1 MSVPGEGRAGALIA
15 AASRGSPIKRRS
27 AGGGA
32 QPSALLP
39 CRDGRRAAGA
49 APTWLPLPTSAFV
62 SSPQALRL
70 PGLPGASLA
79 ACTRCSAAFSARRRG
94 LLAQRC
100 AWEQRCQPRDGRE
113 HHPLRRARLAML
125 RLITLSQS
133 CQYKRMLRTQ
143 AGRGF
148 LDACPRMGQQAGTE
162 RGQPG
167 RVHPLLVSEE
177 ASFKRSGTTSS
188 PPAETWASPAPWH
201 RSCVRGC
208 SHPFPLMW
216 ILWCVGYSQR
226 PGPHEEGE
234 GARRV
239 HRGTSRHSHNKPR
252 PLSREGSWCGWQG
265 QGHPK
270 PRRRCRGCHGPG
282 EQSRGAASFPA
293 SCRQSPPAK
302 GIGWLGGPHDA
313 ARGGR
318 YLGLLLGTRSWLVP
332 VPLDSDCVTLR
343 WGQMG
348 SEHIPAWRGWGHP
361 GLGCPVGTCLGKQHL
376 PSQAVIH
383 PSSPSSNKTLWM
395 SQGRGAGT
403 AGLLPARGTSSSR

>member
-1 MSVPGEGRAGALIA
+1 MPRWPESCRSCSHLA
-15 AASRGSPIKRRS
+15 APSNKCFCLFTAGSP
-27 AGGGA
+27 AAWAPGGFVSSVHTVFSRVLG
-32 QPSALLP
+32 PE
-39 CRDGRRAAGA
+39 AGA
-49 APTWLPLPTSAFV
+49 ARPALCMGTAMSA
-62 SSPQALRL
+62 PRW
-70 PGLPGASLA
+70 PGASSPPQSPFGHA
-79 ACTRCSAAFSARRRG
+79 PFN
-94 LLAQRC
+94 
-100 AWEQRCQPRDGRE
+100 
-113 HHPLRRARLAML
+113 H
-125 RLITLSQS
+125 TLPVE

-293 SCRQSPPAK
+293 SCQGHWVA
-302 GIGWLGGPHDA
+302 WGPHDA

-318 YLGLLLGTRSWLVP
+318 CLGLLLGTRSWGVP

-348 SEHIPAWRGWGHP
+348 SEHIPTWRGWGHP